1 MTTRA
6 MVIAVML
13 LAGCGIL
20 RRPDNRFYSLDRIP
34 PAGAVATV
42 TGTPIGIDGVELPPT
57 LARRGI
63 VIRDEE
69 GRLEVRGTHQWA
81 APLED
86 MVLHTLSFDIA
97 NRLPDGM
104 VVLPGQARPT
114 GAIRPLFV
122 VFEDLS
128 PGPDNVFLLDARW
141 TFAGAT
147 RREQISIPLESMES
161 PAIVTA
167 MSRALA
173 ELSDRIV
180 ASLES

>member
-1 MTTRA
+1 MRTR
-6 MVIAVML
+6 VTLVAVML
-13 LAGCGIL
+13 LAGCGIF
-20 RRPDNRFYSLDRIP
+20 RRPDNQFYSLETIP
-34 PAGAVATV
+34 PAGPVATAS
-42 TGTPIGIDGVELPPT
+42 GTPIGIDGVELPPT

-69 GRLEVRGTHQWA
+69 GKLEVRGTHQWA

-104 VVLPGQARPT
+104 VILPGQARPT

-128 PGPDNVFLLDARW
+128 PGPDNVFRLDARW
-141 TFAGAT
+141 TFAGVT
-147 RREQISIPLESMES
+147 RHEQINIPLDSTDS

-180 ASLES
+180 AAL